1 MSYILDALRKSEQ
14 ERSRGKL
21 PELNRFGDPDH
32 RVSGQHRWAWIIG
45 GALVLTNVIGVGIW
59 LSRPDSPAPSAD
71 IAAAGTTNP
80 AVAKTDTPETSASG
94 SAPAPSATAATG
106 SVPVSTA
113 SCATQPQAAGAA
125 AQMPAAT
132 AQPVAAAPQPGANA
146 PTPVAAGQTVT
157 VATPAVSPPPGT
169 VYYVTQGTPVPGQQI
184 VVLPAGSAVAPT
196 VAPTTGALP
205 AGVVQMPSQPVAAWP
220 NQGTVEPPPP
230 VPPPPPPVNLDQALD
245 AAGASAPTPNVGYLP
260 QMDELPDYVRAQI
273 PDMTFSSHMY
283 SSMPRFRS
291 VVINGS
297 RVKEG
302 QMVGDTIQVTEI
314 TETGVVLS
322 VGGTLFQVDV
332 LGKWAQ

>member
-21 PELNRFGDPDH
+21 PELNRFGDPDK

-45 GALVLTNVIGVGIW
+45 AALVLTNVVGVGIW
-59 LSRPDSPAPSAD
+59 LSRPDTPVASAD
-71 IAAAGTTNP
+71 IDPASAATPVDANTP
-80 AVAKTDTPETSASG
+80 KTPVTASTPS
-94 SAPAPSATAATG
+94 SATT
-106 SVPVSTA
+106 
-113 SCATQPQAAGAA
+113 
-125 AQMPAAT
+125 
-132 AQPVAAAPQPGANA
+132 AAAPLSAASGATAPVAHGAAVQSPAVNSQTLAATPPPSAATVPTSAVAVAPGAVPATAVTA
-146 PTPVAAGQTVT
+146 P
-157 VATPAVSPPPGT
+157 PAGT

-184 VVLPAGSAVAPT
+184 VVLPAGSAVAP
-196 VAPTTGALP
+196 ATGA
-205 AGVVQMPSQPVAAWP
+205 AGVVQMPAQPVAAWP
-220 NQGTVEPPPP
+220 SQGAVEPPPP

-245 AAGASAPTPNVGYLP
+245 ATGASAPTPNVGYLP

-291 VVINGS
+291 VVINGA

-302 QMVGDTIQVTEI
+302 QMVGETIQVNEI